1 MAILANGS
9 QRANALPE
17 PAKTTKIAL
26 MTKHPTKVLSAGSR
40 SAR

>member
-17 PAKTTKIAL
+17 PAKTTKIL
-26 MTKHPTKVLSAGSR
+26 VMKKDPPRVL
-40 SAR
+40 